1 MPHPISL
8 LFALSPGQKV
18 SKIVKNVKKNT
29 WSCNFLY
36 GKIHCNFEFI
46 HNSKNL
52 SSKLKFGINNL
63 LFERIQEQFG
73 NEFKV
78 YLKNINNNK
87 IISVTN
93 PMSISIKNA
102 IEVCY
107 NQEKFVEEDNFTND
121 LMYLIGKLILF

>member
-1 MPHPISL
+1 M
-8 LFALSPGQKV
+8 
-18 SKIVKNVKKNT
+18 
-29 WSCNFLY
+29 Y

-121 LMYLIGKLILF
+121 LMYLIGKLILFWYT